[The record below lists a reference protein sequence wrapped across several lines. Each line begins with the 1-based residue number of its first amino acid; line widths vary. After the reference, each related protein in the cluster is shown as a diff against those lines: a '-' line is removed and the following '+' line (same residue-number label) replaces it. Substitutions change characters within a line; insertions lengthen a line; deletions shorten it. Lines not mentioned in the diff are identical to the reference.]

1 MWPLLLPS
9 ISEMP
14 VRDLIQRETK
24 QLLPNLGAAAIAD
37 PAVAG
42 LQPRYERE
50 IGL

>member
-14 VRDLIQRETK
+14 VPDLIQREAK
-24 QLLPNLGAAAIAD
+24 QLLPNLGIAAIAD